1 MIAKIDEDFARSY
14 NVDSSLDHGALVPL
28 YFINKE
34 YKDFQLVYITYGLLS
49 PRKLYS
55 FGNIIKEK
63 SLELE
68 EDVVLIASG
77 GSIP

>member
-34 YKDFQLVYITYGLLS
+34 YKDFQLVHITYGLLS
-49 PRKLYS
+49 PIQLYK
-55 FGNIIKEK
+55 FGNILKKINR
-63 SLELE
+63 
-68 EDVVLIASG
+68 IRG
-77 GSIP
+77 RCSINSQWRFIS